1 MNRETYDHAVELMS
15 ERMEL
20 EKLVE
25 LIKDVYRCDLKH
37 PVVKV
42 ECFEISAYTQITLS
56 SKDARKF
63 FLSFNEYLLGRIK
76 QIDNEFKSL

>member
-1 MNRETYDHAVELMS
+1 MNLDAYNHAVELMT
-15 ERMEL
+15 EKMEL

-42 ECFEISAYTQITLS
+42 ECFEISAYAQITLH

-63 FLSFNEYLLGRIK
+63 FLSFNEYLLERIK
-76 QIDNEFKSL
+76 QINNEFKSL